1 MDKIVISFCKNVK
14 DLRLQYHYTQR
25 FVADKLGITSQSYG
39 AYELGLNEP
48 SIPNLIKLA
57 DLYDISLDELVG
69 RKEY

>member
-1 MDKIVISFCKNVK
+1 MEKIGLFNNLKT
-14 DLRLQYHYTQR
+14 LRLQYHYTQR

-48 SIPNLIKLA
+48 SISNLIKLA

>member
-1 MDKIVISFCKNVK
+1 MNTLLKFCKNVK
-14 DLRLQYHYTQR
+14 DLRLQHKYTQQQ
-25 FVADKLGITSQSYG
+25 VAEKLEITYQSYQH
-39 AYELGLNEP
+39 YEMGLGFP